1 MSLTVSI
8 ALLILAV
15 VAGMLIG
22 MWMRRSNGRTNVVPV
37 KEHQDN
43 LINIKALA
51 FESLREAA
59 ALANAEGQIFSVND
73 MFVELFGFETQ
84 EQVLQTSLKD
94 LWEDPSNEGSVLAG
108 IREEGSFSGELGL
121 KRVDGS
127 SFIGMARGT
136 KIGMPGSDELI
147 YVVAVQDNI
156 DLRAAEKQA

>member
-15 VAGMLIG
+15 VTGMLIG

-37 KEHQDN
+37 KERQDN

-84 EQVLQTSLKD
+84 EQVLQTSL
-94 LWEDPSNEGSVLAG
+94 
-108 IREEGSFSGELGL
+108 
-121 KRVDGS
+121 
-127 SFIGMARGT
+127 
-136 KIGMPGSDELI
+136 
-147 YVVAVQDNI
+147 
-156 DLRAAEKQA
+156 